1 MSDDNL
7 KEIITRQL
15 LEEMGEIKDLRQ
27 IRMRNVFD
35 RNWRVDIFCYYDDPT
50 LMSSVIRPTRIKY
63 SYFIRVDES
72 GNIIK
77 SDPEIGEEQEDY
89 SPQKLPTKRQ
99 F

>member
-89 SPQKLPTKRQ
+89 SPKKLPTKSQ